1 MAEKAQVLLT
11 GEELYYIIAKHFSK
25 YRRNKKKKKLPI
37 DKSLL
42 FKNKKTP
49 KPKQMSKVDKNRTE
63 SK

>member
-25 YRRNKKKKKLPI
+25 YRRNKKKKLPI

>member
-25 YRRNKKKKKLPI
+25 YRRNKKKLPI